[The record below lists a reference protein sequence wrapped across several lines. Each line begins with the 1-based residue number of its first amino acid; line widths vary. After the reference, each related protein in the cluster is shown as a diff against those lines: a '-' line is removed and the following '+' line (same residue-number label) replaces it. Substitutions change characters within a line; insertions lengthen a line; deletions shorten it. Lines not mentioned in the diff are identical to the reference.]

1 MDHLPPRALNINNIF
16 LSTLLQREQ
25 PLLEYLITHVNING
39 VDNQGHTYL
48 MYAAAKGDLAA
59 VELLLKHGAS
69 VNTRNNEGLTALM
82 YAIMVERVD
91 VVKLLIAY
99 GANVNTGNIDV
110 LSPIQVAMHIKN
122 MDIIKILLATSI
134 NLNHNTSSQPA
145 LHRAVIQDNIE
156 LVYLLLRNGA
166 NMFLLNSAGVS
177 AFGIAICNGN
187 VKLVEL
193 FLKFN
198 PNLRCAVDSVG
209 NSALHA
215 AAYFNQR
222 EIFTMLVQAGADV
235 HLLNGDDLTS
245 IQYLLTNSIKIG
257 KNCAKHCRAV

>member
-1 MDHLPPRALNINNIF
+1 MDHLPPRALNLNNIF
-16 LSTLLQREQ
+16 LSALLQREQ
-25 PLLEYLITHVNING
+25 PLLEYLITYVDINSA
-39 VDNQGHTYL
+39 DNQQRTYL
-48 MYAAAKGDLAA
+48 IYAALVGNLAA
-59 VELLLKHGAS
+59 VELLLKHGAD
-69 VNTRNNEGLTALM
+69 VNKRNNKGLTALM
-82 YAIMVERVD
+82 YAIMIERVD
-91 VVKLLIAY
+91 VIKLLIAY
-99 GANVNTGNIDV
+99 GANVNIGDKDG
-110 LSPIQVAMHIKN
+110 LSPIQVAVHIKN

-145 LHRAVIQDNIE
+145 LHRAVMQGNRE

-245 IQYLLTNSIKIG
+245 IQYLLTNSIKID
-257 KNCAKHCRAV
+257 KNCAKQCRAV